1 MLSGMGQ
8 LQLAAAIWTA
18 ANSPSR
24 KVRIVC
30 DGERISVFL
39 DEGKTPVWSS
49 TEYAGAIR
57 RARPFGFARFRGD
70 NVRLSGVRVRK
81 PKSKENDR

>member
-1 MLSGMGQ
+1 MSTYRATPPETTQ
-8 LQLAAAIWTA
+8 
-18 ANSPSR
+18 SDSR
-24 KVRIVC
+24 
-30 DGERISVFL
+30 
-39 DEGKTPVWSS
+39 SS
-49 TEYAGAIR
+49 AEYAGAIR